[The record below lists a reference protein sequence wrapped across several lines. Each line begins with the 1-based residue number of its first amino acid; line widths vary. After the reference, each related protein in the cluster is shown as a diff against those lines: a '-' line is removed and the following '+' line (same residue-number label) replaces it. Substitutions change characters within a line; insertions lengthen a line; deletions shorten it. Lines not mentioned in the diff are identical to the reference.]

1 MDISEETQKIGSN
14 PIIRYGILLIGVAI
28 LFFSE
33 GILTWKRTSAQD
45 AAGEIAAINHKIDML
60 NKEIKDSDDSDEKKD
75 LREEISDLED
85 NDLEE
90 ARIDA
95 AGEAVDAKTGI
106 WFWSMVNI
114 MGSGVVALGLLII
127 AATGGKYEKIGALVA
142 LGLIVTQF

>member
-142 LGLIVTQF
+142 LGLIVAQF